1 MVWVFVVPPHPSI
14 ERFSVKDTRSKRN
27 PRVYDSRITRSWKA
41 GVGITGHIT
50 GNMTGHA
57 VMPGHGQ
64 ELPVSAWPT
73 GASGGGAPQ
82 SSVHIGTRG
91 GSVVASGSSLC
102 RCDDGARGANAGD
115 DIGSQTRRAVAAGA
129 AEAAIIGQRRGA
141 GGGVHIG
148 TWTALWRLLAL
159 RWSLR

>member
-1 MVWVFVVPPHPSI
+1 
-14 ERFSVKDTRSKRN
+14 
-27 PRVYDSRITRSWKA
+27 
-41 GVGITGHIT
+41 
-50 GNMTGHA
+50 MTGHA

-141 GGGVHIG
+141 GGGGAYRYLDGFVAASG
-148 TWTALWRLLAL
+148 APLVVAMTVLAALTLRTASAARPGEPGPQERRRRRQLARRRRGCGAGPHL
-159 RWSLR
+159 ASSAL